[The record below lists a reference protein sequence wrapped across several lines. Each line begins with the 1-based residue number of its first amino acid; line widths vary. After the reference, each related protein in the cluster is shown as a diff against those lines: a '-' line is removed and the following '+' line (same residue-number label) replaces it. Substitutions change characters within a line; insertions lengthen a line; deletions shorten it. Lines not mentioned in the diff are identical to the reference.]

1 MGLVKSFSEG
11 LDVISRESCK
21 YNSQIGELIITKEAK
36 MIANYILYR
45 LCRSDFPS
53 TVSVTYSDVSDAIIN
68 KYKCY
73 IKNNHLSPNKN
84 RNIYASK
91 KTIGKYAEE
100 LNSFS
105 AEFNIPFVTGKIV
118 AKDSYG
124 CELPEDGFFVSLS
137 KYDNIYSY
145 NLRKENVKK
154 LSKKEKRQILD
165 DINEKIADNL
175 ELILSKFKMLNDSNF
190 YLEYDNHEKD
200 LSTSDIL
207 EIENTPDI
215 FIENIEKD
223 VYTET
228 EKEVICKMRIGH
240 SQLKQNKLKNT
251 SCCELCGIKTK
262 ELLIASHIKPWAKSD
277 DKEKLDIENILLLC
291 TLHDALFD
299 KGLITF
305 DKNTGMIR
313 ISKQLN
319 EEEQA
324 LLNIHEESKITVL
337 SIKKSK
343 YLEYHNKY
351 IFKNNKI

>member
-1 MGLVKSFSEG
+1 MGLVKSFSES
-11 LDVISRESCK
+11 LDVISLESCK

-145 NLRKENVKK
+145 NLRKENVKTVTLALFAK
-154 LSKKEKRQILD
+154 QMVLCLMI
-165 DINEKIADNL
+165 I
-175 ELILSKFKMLNDSNF
+175 SKFLKMKL
-190 YLEYDNHEKD
+190 L
-200 LSTSDIL
+200 TS
-207 EIENTPDI
+207 
-215 FIENIEKD
+215 
-223 VYTET
+223 
-228 EKEVICKMRIGH
+228 
-240 SQLKQNKLKNT
+240 
-251 SCCELCGIKTK
+251 
-262 ELLIASHIKPWAKSD
+262 
-277 DKEKLDIENILLLC
+277 
-291 TLHDALFD
+291 
-299 KGLITF
+299 
-305 DKNTGMIR
+305 
-313 ISKQLN
+313 
-319 EEEQA
+319 
-324 LLNIHEESKITVL
+324 
-337 SIKKSK
+337 
-343 YLEYHNKY
+343 
-351 IFKNNKI
+351 